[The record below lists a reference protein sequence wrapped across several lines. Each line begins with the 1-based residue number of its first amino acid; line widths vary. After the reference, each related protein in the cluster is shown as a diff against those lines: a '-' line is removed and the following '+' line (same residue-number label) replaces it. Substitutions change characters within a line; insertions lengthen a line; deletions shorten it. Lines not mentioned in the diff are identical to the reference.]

1 MRRLR
6 EQLALERL
14 GPEQGAEIRHSHTLI
29 LSTSPRLS
37 SSRRRSSSWVVE
49 AGWAICAAFSSVPPF
64 LRKAVIPVARK
75 LWMPSL
81 VAILLQERACQRPAL
96 AAAEVR
102 NMPLSRPPR
111 RSPEALPLGMIY
123 YFTTLLLFGS

>member
-1 MRRLR
+1 M
-6 EQLALERL
+6 
-14 GPEQGAEIRHSHTLI
+14 
-29 LSTSPRLS
+29 
-37 SSRRRSSSWVVE
+37 
-49 AGWAICAAFSSVPPF
+49 AICASFSSVPPF

-123 YFTTLLLFGS
+123 YFAILLFLAAEAVHGPKRLRVRI